1 MQTFRYFRKNERK
14 KNRPL
19 SENYHVCIT
28 KIFALFSAFQQA
40 TSPVFHVRILTTK
53 KRDDT
58 DVLPSFVEAFWN
70 ATSDILS
77 DKVFRVFQAWIHRS
91 RLSTECIGSSL
102 QRDFVGVSN
111 HFFSTDFGRFWT
123 TLKWKF
129 QKYWCSSNFRPQI
142 GKLSECLWY
151 VVSCVRSWDCF
162 KSTKEEQNFCNLPR
176 IFRFLS
182 RGLNFDYRYRWEQ
195 P

>member
-102 QRDFVGVSN
+102 QRDFVGVSS
-111 HFFSTDFGRFWT
+111 FFFDGFSPILNDFEMKISEILVQQQFPPSDRQTIRVLMICRFMCT
-123 TLKWKF
+123 ILRLF
-129 QKYWCSSNFRPQI
+129 QIY
-142 GKLSECLWY
+142 
-151 VVSCVRSWDCF
+151 
-162 KSTKEEQNFCNLPR
+162 
-176 IFRFLS
+176 
-182 RGLNFDYRYRWEQ
+182 
-195 P
+195 